1 MKNMLSTLIAN
12 FSGVGDVNSS
22 AACSLSAYLPLIHTF
37 QFEPGAEV
45 SPSQQPVK
53 SQRFTKWKKIK
64 IAKQCAGGGQK

>member
-1 MKNMLSTLIAN
+1 MVSTLIAN

-22 AACSLSAYLPLIHTF
+22 AAYSLSAYPPLTHNF

-53 SQRFTKWKKIK
+53 SQRLITTGD
-64 IAKQCAGGGQK
+64 ALNGQRATFMPQ